1 MSDRRVLTGVRVTPS
16 EPLWRRVPSK
26 DAEGRSLFDFM
37 MLIPRFKEWPE
48 VRRERA
54 MGELAALFEEYAGR
68 VVFAE
73 LNMKLN
79 LLWVSVPPA
88 PGLCIEFAA
97 AIKARIPEAV
107 LVANKAEALIG
118 AAEGARRRWR
128 LFPKL
133 LG

>member
-1 MSDRRVLTGVRVTPS
+1 MSDRRVLTRARVEPS

-26 DAEGRSLFDFM
+26 DAEGRNLFDFM
-37 MLIPRFKEWPE
+37 MLIPRFKDWPA

-54 MGELAALFEEYAGR
+54 MDELADLFDEYSGR

-73 LNMKLN
+73 LNTKLN
-79 LLWVSVPPA
+79 LLWVSVCPT

-97 AIKARIPEAV
+97 AINERIPEAV
-107 LVANKAEALIG
+107 LVANRAEALLG
-118 AAEGARRRWR
+118 AKEGGNRRRR

-133 LG
+133 LT